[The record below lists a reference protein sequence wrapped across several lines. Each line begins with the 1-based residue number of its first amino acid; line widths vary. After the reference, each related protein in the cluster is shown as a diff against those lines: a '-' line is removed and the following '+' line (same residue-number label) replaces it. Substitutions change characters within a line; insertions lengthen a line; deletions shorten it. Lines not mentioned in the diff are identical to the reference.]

1 MQTIQEKV
9 TGKKF
14 LVTGG
19 TGFFGKN
26 FKNYVESLGGYVTC
40 IGSKYD
46 LSNDTD
52 AELLFKYN
60 LSSKFDY
67 IIHGAALQAAGDWPL
82 YHKAEQYDINLKIHA
97 NTFKMWHKYQPQAKL
112 IGIGSSC
119 SYPKTKDVLSESD
132 YWDGA
137 MHESVDIYGFTKK
150 AVSVGIEAYKSQYGL
165 SGTTVIFATL
175 YGPHD
180 HFDPEKSHVVSALVK
195 KFVDAK
201 QNNESEVEVWGD
213 GTQTRELI
221 YVDDQIKAL
230 LSVLDYNGPLIN
242 IGTGTSITIRELAE
256 TIKSLV
262 NYEGNIN
269 YNTSRF
275 VGIKHKVLDVTL
287 AKETFGW
294 TSSIKCDTL
303 SNNLQKTINWYINN
317 KHSNEDSSKK

>member
-1 MQTIQEKV
+1 MNSIKQNVIE
-9 TGKKF
+9 KKF

-26 FKNYVESLGGYVTC
+26 FKTYVERLGGFVTT
-40 IGSKYD
+40 IGSNFD
-46 LSNDTD
+46 LSNEQVADN
-52 AELLFKYN
+52 LFKSI
-60 LSSKFDY
+60 LTDKFDY

-82 YHKAEQYDINLKIHA
+82 HHKAEQYDINLKIHA
-97 NTFKMWHKYQPQAKL
+97 NTFKMWHKYQPQAKM

-119 SYPKTKDVLSESD
+119 SYPKTKEILAESD

-150 AVSVGIEAYKSQYGL
+150 AVSVGLEAYKDQYNL

-195 KFVDAK
+195 KFVDAID
-201 QNNESEVEVWGD
+201 NNETEVEVWGD

-221 YVDDQIKAL
+221 YVDDQILGL

-242 IGTGTSITIRELAE
+242 IGTGHSITIRELAE
-256 TIKSLV
+256 TIKEQSG
-262 NYEGNIN
+262 YYGNIF
-269 YNTSRF
+269 YNTNRF
-275 VGIKHKVLDVTL
+275 VGIKHKVLDVSL
-287 AKETFGW
+287 AKNMYGW
-294 TSSIKCDTL
+294 TSKIQCNSLK
-303 SNNLQKTINWYINN
+303 NNLNKTIEWYRNN
-317 KHSNEDSSKK
+317 KI

>member
-1 MQTIQEKV
+1 MKEKV
-9 TGKKF
+9 KGKKF

-26 FKNYVESLGGYVTC
+26 FKLYVEHLGGEVVTV
-40 IGSKYD
+40 GSSYD
-46 LSNDTD
+46 LSIETD
-52 AELLFKYN
+52 AEKLFTTFEKNY
-60 LSSKFDY
+60 FDY

-82 YHKAEQYDINLKIHA
+82 KHKAEQYDINLKIHS
-97 NTFKMWHKYQPQAKL
+97 NTFKMWHLYQPNAKM

-119 SYPKTKDVLSESD
+119 SYPKTKEVLSETD

-165 SGTTVIFATL
+165 NGTTVIFATL

-180 HFDPEKSHVVSALVK
+180 HFDPDKSHVVSALVK

-201 QNNESEVEVWGD
+201 AANQTVVEVWGD

-221 YVDDQIKAL
+221 YVDDQIKGL
-230 LSVLDYNGPLIN
+230 LSVLDYNGSLIN

-256 TIKSLV
+256 SIKLLTKF
-262 NYEGNIN
+262 EGDIY
-269 YNTSRF
+269 YNTNRF
-275 VGIKHKVLDVTL
+275 VGIKHKVLNVEL
-287 AKETFGW
+287 AKQTYGW
-294 TSSIKCDTL
+294 TSEVKCDTL
-303 SNNLQKTINWYINN
+303 ENNLKKTIDWYIDNN
-317 KHSNEDSSKK
+317 

>member
-1 MQTIQEKV
+1 MNSIKQNVIE
-9 TGKKF
+9 KKF

-26 FKNYVESLGGYVTC
+26 FKTYVERLGGFVTT
-40 IGSKYD
+40 IGSNFD
-46 LSNDTD
+46 LSNEQVADN
-52 AELLFKYN
+52 LFKSI
-60 LSSKFDY
+60 LTDKFDY

-82 YHKAEQYDINLKIHA
+82 HHKAEQYDINLKIHA
-97 NTFKMWHKYQPQAKL
+97 NTFKMWHKYQPQAKM

-119 SYPKTKDVLSESD
+119 SYPKTKEILAESD

-150 AVSVGIEAYKSQYGL
+150 AVSVGIEAYKNQYNL

-195 KFVDAK
+195 KFVDAID
-201 QNNESEVEVWGD
+201 NNETEVEVWGD

-221 YVDDQIKAL
+221 YVDDQILGL

-242 IGTGTSITIRELAE
+242 IGTGHSITIRELAE
-256 TIKSLV
+256 TIKEQSG
-262 NYEGNIN
+262 YYGNIF
-269 YNTSRF
+269 YNTNRF
-275 VGIKHKVLDVTL
+275 VGIKHKVLDVSL
-287 AKETFGW
+287 AKNMYGW
-294 TSSIKCDTL
+294 TSKIQCNSLK
-303 SNNLQKTINWYINN
+303 NNLNKTIEWYRNN
-317 KHSNEDSSKK
+317 KI